1 MKFYLNKIF
10 TFQIYSELLY
20 KVRPGQKIS
29 EVRFLDFLCNNMIT
43 HGRKLLKNFEFLNF
57 EFPCQSYGVFSF
69 CCFLMVRLA

>member
-43 HGRKLLKNFEFLNF
+43 HGRKPLKILNF
-57 EFPCQSYGVFSF
+57 
-69 CCFLMVRLA
+69 